1 METVKEQIVE
11 ILEEHRKY
19 PDFVDSP
26 PDDLAGKIISLITK
40 TEPVDEVPCSVGL
53 VAPVVDDEML
63 VRALR
68 KAIEVGLLPAY
79 GSQDQYLKNWDRM
92 KEVLQAAVGN

>member
-1 METVKEQIVE
+1 MDDMTAKEEFIFLFKAYLKQAGADVE
-11 ILEEHRKY
+11 KWTKHLERLE
-19 PDFVDSP
+19 
-26 PDDLAGKIISLITK
+26 GKTD
-40 TEPVDEVPCSVGL
+40 PVADVLCNVGL

-79 GSQDQYLKNWDRM
+79 GSQDHYLKNWDRM

>member
-1 METVKEQIVE
+1 MEKC
-11 ILEEHRKY
+11 EEEECSEY
-19 PDFVDSP
+19 D
-26 PDDLAGKIISLITK
+26 K
-40 TEPVDEVPCSVGL
+40 TEDNHCKRYIDIKQVSKKMCLKMKTESVDEVPCSAGL
-53 VAPVVDDEML
+53 EAAVVDDEML

-79 GSQDQYLKNWDRM
+79 GPQDQYLKNWDRM